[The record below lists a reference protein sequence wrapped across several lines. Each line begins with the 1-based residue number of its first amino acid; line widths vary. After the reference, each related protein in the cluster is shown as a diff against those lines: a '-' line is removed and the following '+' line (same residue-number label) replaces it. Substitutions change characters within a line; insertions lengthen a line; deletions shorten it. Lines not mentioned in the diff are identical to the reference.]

1 LPFLSG
7 RIGKMIFGLSILLL
21 LALAFAA
28 DRATVLFSDS
38 EKWVAHTREV
48 QTTLARLRTRLYQAQ
63 ACRLDYVLTGNPV
76 ALDSL
81 GRAREGL
88 AGALA
93 LAHALITDNR
103 LQQERLRDLEPL
115 LAERFAL
122 LDQSVALRQSI
133 RSKARVKLRSPIR
146 AAPSPKT
153 STASLMR

>member
-1 LPFLSG
+1 MKITQMVNSPKVRGRASLPVLSG

-103 LQQERLRDLEPL
+103 CSRSACVTWNPFSPSGLRH
-115 LAERFAL
+115 
-122 LDQSVALRQSI
+122 
-133 RSKARVKLRSPIR
+133 
-146 AAPSPKT
+146 
-153 STASLMR
+153 